1 MTQSVLE
8 VYQKYRKS
16 TLVGLP
22 EKILHFTIT
31 ETLQMAIS
39 ECFQE
44 VTKHE
49 FQCLTSNFQALSA
62 RKNCTFDLKKHTLT
76 DFIHEIH
83 TLTDIQRN

>member
-1 MTQSVLE
+1 MSITAAVPVISSYYNDLESVLE
-8 VYQKYRKS
+8 VYQKFRKS

-49 FQCLTSNFQALSA
+49 F
-62 RKNCTFDLKKHTLT
+62 
-76 DFIHEIH
+76 
-83 TLTDIQRN
+83 

>member
-8 VYQKYRKS
+8 VYQKFRKS

-39 ECFQE
+39 ECFQQ

-49 FQCLTSNFQALSA
+49 FQCSTPNFLALPA
-62 RKNCTFDLKKHTLT
+62 RKNFTFDL
-76 DFIHEIH
+76 
-83 TLTDIQRN
+83 